1 MIRVRLL
8 VGLFFICQ
16 LLFSQSSFEG
26 LTDDQKKSFEDRKL
40 FLAISE
46 ENEYSWTVFEG
57 NKALKEAE
65 IYKMLD
71 MDFLYAKS
79 IKRDRK
85 VRKRFVGGLA
95 MLVASLYMVFHYND
109 LIISVDG
116 NTSGYDCPIDSDYC
130 YKTEWP
136 YRMYGYG
143 LGVYSAY
150 SLYFSY
156 FNSSFYKRL
165 ASSNELEESIKK
177 YNLML
182 FKEIVRGRI

>member
-26 LTDDQKKSFEDRKL
+26 LTDDQKLSFEDRKL
-40 FLAISE
+40 SLSISE

-79 IKRDRK
+79 IKRDSK

-109 LIISVDG
+109 LIIEKLS
-116 NTSGYDCPIDSDYC
+116 
-130 YKTEWP
+130 
-136 YRMYGYG
+136 
-143 LGVYSAY
+143 
-150 SLYFSY
+150 
-156 FNSSFYKRL
+156 
-165 ASSNELEESIKK
+165 
-177 YNLML
+177 
-182 FKEIVRGRI
+182 